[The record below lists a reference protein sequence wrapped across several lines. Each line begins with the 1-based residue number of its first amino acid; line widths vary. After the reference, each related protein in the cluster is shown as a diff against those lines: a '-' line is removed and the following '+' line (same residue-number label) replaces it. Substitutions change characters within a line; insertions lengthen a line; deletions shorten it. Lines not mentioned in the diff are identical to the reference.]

1 MKNVPRYACTIFT
14 PHEWTLGA
22 TAFGIRMLYALP
34 VLAVFGQH
42 AFTAYSDAQVF
53 YIRGA
58 ENILHY
64 GTYSIASHAPFYPDM
79 LHTPFYPFFL
89 AVLFFL
95 KFSPFVIVAVQ
106 YLLYAVAIILVK
118 RIGEQ
123 VFNSARVGWGAAIL
137 MALEPMTVYWGG
149 LLMSDTFFLFLF
161 ILSMYLFLRE
171 RPMTAGLVGGLAILT
186 REIGLYL
193 LVPWIIFLVY
203 KKYKTSG
210 SLSVI
215 RPYVMSCLIM
225 AMLFVPWIVR
235 NKIIWN
241 EASLGSI
248 GWYNMYYGNVLN
260 FCEKSALDCP
270 IPPVNPAYAEDGTVV
285 TTPEDVAFFKE
296 HSKEII
302 LDHPVSFTLYFAKI
316 MLKTPLENG
325 YEYFAKNILEAE
337 HAPSLIVRIAI
348 VFAGIGTAVWVAV
361 YIVVFTG
368 AYFFR
373 RDSFY
378 IFFISIIIFYIALC
392 GAFADSRLLM
402 PIYPFIFLLFCKCI
416 SEVPAIRKMWANG
429 IQSAV

>member
-1 MKNVPRYACTIFT
+1 MKNMKERIVALFT
-14 PHEWTLGA
+14 PREWALGA
-22 TAFGIRMLYALP
+22 AAFGIRMLYALP
-34 VLAVFGQH
+34 VLALFGQH

-58 ENILHY
+58 ENILQY

-79 LHTPFYPFFL
+79 LHTPLYPFFL

-95 KFSPFVIVAVQ
+95 KSSPFVIVLVQ
-106 YLLYAVAIILVK
+106 YFLYAVTVILVK

-137 MALEPMTVYWGG
+137 MVLEPMTMYWSG

-171 RPMTAGLVGGLAILT
+171 RPMTAGFVGGLAILT

-193 LVPWIIFLVY
+193 LMPWIMFLVY
-203 KKYKTSG
+203 KKYKDSG
-210 SLSVI
+210 NLSII
-215 RPYVMSCLIM
+215 RPYIISCLIM

-241 EASLGSI
+241 EPSLGSI

-260 FCEKSALDCP
+260 YCNQNALDCP
-270 IPPVNPAYAEDGTVV
+270 TPPVDPAYIEDGTTV
-285 TTPEDVAFFKE
+285 TTPQDVAFFKE

-302 LDHPVSFTLYFAKI
+302 LGHPASFTLYFAKT
-316 MLKTPLENG
+316 MLRAPLENG
-325 YEYFAKNILEAE
+325 YDYFVKYILEAK
-337 HAPSLIVRIAI
+337 HVPAFIVRIAH
-348 VFAGIGTAVWVAV
+348 VFASIGTAVWVML

-373 RDSFY
+373 RDPFY
-378 IFFISIIIFYIALC
+378 VFFIGLIIFYIALC

-402 PIYPFIFLLFCKCI
+402 PMYPFIFLLFCKCL
-416 SEVPAIRKMWANG
+416 SELPRVRKIWTDG
-429 IQSAV
+429 IQSSV